1 MNRILWLLV
10 LLTGTV
16 AAETELEVGPTFLA
30 QEFAHSGTIILTER
44 VAGKYDFSIGHISEQ
59 LVQTCPRLDCIQRI
73 PRNLYFGVGRYWGG
87 ERWEFGLSGNYFGDV
102 NRVSGAHF
110 MVGVM
115 VGYKLCDRL
124 SVRVRHYSNAGHQS
138 PDCACGEYCGCG
150 YNLGQD
156 AITLVYSFG
165 ARRTEPV
172 SLAARL
178 DGLLPLAHR

>member
-1 MNRILWLLV
+1 MRYLTIILALLPIQV
-10 LLTGTV
+10 L
-16 AAETELEVGPTFLA
+16 ADLEVEIGPTFLA

-59 LVQTCPRLDCIQRI
+59 LVQTCSRLDCIQRI
-73 PRNLYFGVGRYWGG
+73 PRNLYFGIGRYWGS

-102 NRVSGAHF
+102 NRVSGAHL

-115 VGYKLCDRL
+115 VGYKPCDRL
-124 SVRVRHYSNAGHQS
+124 SIRIRHYSNAGHQS

-156 AITLVYSFG
+156 AITVAIRF
-165 ARRTEPV
+165 
-172 SLAARL
+172 
-178 DGLLPLAHR
+178 